1 MLDILFHEV
10 LIIMTLQH
18 ISNNEQVLLGN
29 DMHAWATDLF
39 PVCRSITGKGVR
51 DTLEYLKNLVP
62 ELLIKSIPS
71 GTQAFDWVVPD
82 EWTINDAFII
92 DKYGNKVVD
101 FKKNNLHLMSYSS
114 PIDIWLSRDE
124 LELHLHSLPELPDAI
139 PYVTSYYSKNWGF
152 CLSDKQ
158 RKSLPKGQYRVV
170 IDSELKPGVLNY
182 GELILPGESEKE
194 IFLSTYVCHPS
205 MANNELSGP
214 VVTIALARWLKSQKT
229 QRQYT
234 YRIVFIPETI
244 GSIVYLSQNSDLMK
258 ERTIAGFNITCVG
271 DERCYSYLPSRQKDS
286 LSDRVAKHILKNFVS
301 HYESYSFL
309 DRGSDERQYCSPKIN
324 LPIASVMRSKYG
336 TYPEY
341 HTSLDD
347 LKLITP
353 AGLSGAFNVLHL
365 CLSAIEENFFYTGN
379 YSCEPQLGKRGL
391 YPLTGTTETRR
402 KVKKM
407 MNFLAYADGSLDLLE
422 ISEIIKENIFDC
434 AEIAKE
440 LISEKVIKKNG
451 PPD

>member
-324 LPIASVMRSKYG
+324 LPIASVMRSNYV

-347 LKLITP
+347 IKLITP
-353 AGLSGAFNVLHL
+353 TGLSGAFNVLHL

>member
-1 MLDILFHEV
+1 
-10 LIIMTLQH
+10 MTLQH

>member
-1 MLDILFHEV
+1 
-10 LIIMTLQH
+10 
-18 ISNNEQVLLGN
+18 
-29 DMHAWATDLF
+29 
-39 PVCRSITGKGVR
+39 
-51 DTLEYLKNLVP
+51 
-62 ELLIKSIPS
+62 
-71 GTQAFDWVVPD
+71 
-82 EWTINDAFII
+82 
-92 DKYGNKVVD
+92 
-101 FKKNNLHLMSYSS
+101 
-114 PIDIWLSRDE
+114 
-124 LELHLHSLPELPDAI
+124 
-139 PYVTSYYSKNWGF
+139 
-152 CLSDKQ
+152 
-158 RKSLPKGQYRVV
+158 
-170 IDSELKPGVLNY
+170 
-182 GELILPGESEKE
+182 
-194 IFLSTYVCHPS
+194 
-205 MANNELSGP
+205 
-214 VVTIALARWLKSQKT
+214 
-229 QRQYT
+229 
-234 YRIVFIPETI
+234 
-244 GSIVYLSQNSDLMK
+244 MK

>member
-1 MLDILFHEV
+1 
-10 LIIMTLQH
+10 MTLQH

-234 YRIVFIPETI
+234 YRIVFIPEN
-244 GSIVYLSQNSDLMK
+244 YWFDRLSK
-258 ERTIAGFNITCVG
+258 
-271 DERCYSYLPSRQKDS
+271 
-286 LSDRVAKHILKNFVS
+286 
-301 HYESYSFL
+301 
-309 DRGSDERQYCSPKIN
+309 PK
-324 LPIASVMRSKYG
+324 
-336 TYPEY
+336 
-341 HTSLDD
+341 
-347 LKLITP
+347 
-353 AGLSGAFNVLHL
+353 F
-365 CLSAIEENFFYTGN
+365 
-379 YSCEPQLGKRGL
+379 
-391 YPLTGTTETRR
+391 
-402 KVKKM
+402 
-407 MNFLAYADGSLDLLE
+407 
-422 ISEIIKENIFDC
+422 
-434 AEIAKE
+434 
-440 LISEKVIKKNG
+440 
-451 PPD
+451 